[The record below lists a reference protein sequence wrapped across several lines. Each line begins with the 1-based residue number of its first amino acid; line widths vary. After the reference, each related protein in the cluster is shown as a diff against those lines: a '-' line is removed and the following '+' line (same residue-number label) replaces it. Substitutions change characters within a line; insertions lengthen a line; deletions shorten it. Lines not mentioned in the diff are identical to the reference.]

1 MNPWSSAKG
10 GGVRRFCFCIGFLFW
25 SWQCTPAF
33 AVQGSPKASP
43 TPGFFDQLR
52 FRNVGP
58 AVSGGRLGA
67 VAGTDADSSL
77 YYVGAAGGGVWKTT
91 NGGQSFAP
99 VFDGQDVGSIG
110 AIAID
115 PRNKN
120 IVWVGTG
127 EGAPRN
133 DVSQGDGVYRTTD
146 GGKTWKHVLFL
157 RNALIAKVAIDP
169 RDSNT
174 VVVGVLGDPFADNTA
189 RGIYRS
195 TDGGQSWRKTLYV
208 DGRTGVS
215 DIAISGEPGVLFAG
229 MWPYRR
235 TGWSSDS
242 GGTQGGLYKSVDF
255 GATWQKL
262 AGGLLPTGETGRI
275 GVAVAP
281 SNPRRVYALI
291 ESKQGLLWRSDD
303 GGATW
308 TQVSANT
315 LIDERPFYYTH
326 VFVDPTSE
334 DHLWALSVHLAVS
347 TNGGKTWRIGARGV
361 HGDNHAMWIS
371 ADAKRI
377 IEGND
382 GGPSFS
388 FDDGITWQM
397 PHNLAIAQLY
407 HIGFDRQNPYRVCAP
422 LQDNGVWCAPNNGL
436 SGAISASHWQN
447 MGGGDG
453 TWVVPDP
460 LHPWIVWSSSG
471 GGNFAGEIDVINT
484 HTNEVRTVTPYLR
497 DQNVVDPRNLKYR
510 FNWET
515 PIAFD
520 PFDRRIVYTGA
531 NVLFRTRDG
540 GTRWT
545 VISPDLTRNNRTHEA
560 VSGGITLD
568 GTGAE
573 TSESI
578 LYIEASK
585 VRRGQLWVGTDD
597 GYLQMTR
604 DAGATW
610 HNVTPPG
617 IRPYGRFAS
626 LAASPRDAG
635 TLFAAYDLHMIGDRT
650 PHIFKTTDY
659 GRHWHDIASGLPA
672 EQEVRSVR
680 VDSRN
685 PTLIY
690 AGLENSL
697 WASFDGGTH
706 WRNAS
711 FNLPATSVRDIAV
724 QPDANDLLVATHG
737 RSVWILD
744 DIAPLQQLNRARA
757 ARGGAYLFPIRPAAE
772 WNEHNYFGTR
782 SDGTSAPYGAIVT
795 YYLQKP
801 VAHAPTAEVIDA
813 GGRIVRRFA
822 SKDLTN
828 QAGLNRFVWDTT
840 EDPPPDWNFTP
851 TWNKGG
857 AFSQSAVPV
866 LPGTYRLVLHA
877 GTTLQRPII
886 VRQDPRT
893 RYTAAQLRANYTA
906 MRSVFS
912 DFGRVNV
919 ALNMLSTVLNEAP
932 LRTRALNAVHNGAL
946 ALRVADSASRA
957 KFLLL
962 SITQDPVNDQDDDFL
977 TDVLRERLQTQMGT
991 FGSTFGPP
999 TDAQLRENAQLH
1011 ALTNAKL
1018 REVMAFRNGP
1028 LRQIDAQLQLAK
1040 LRPLTTLTQ
1049 KPHVYDE
1056 AAGGRRGGDGP

>member
-1 MNPWSSAKG
+1 MKY
-10 GGVRRFCFCIGFLFW
+10 FCIGMLLFG
-25 SWQCTPAF
+25 WQLVPAL
-33 AVQGSPKASP
+33 AAQGSPKPSP
-43 TPGFFDQLR
+43 SPGIFDQLR

-77 YYVGAAGGGVWKTT
+77 YYVGAAGGGVWKST
-91 NGGQSFAP
+91 NGGQSFTP
-99 VFDGQDVGSIG
+99 VFDSQDVGSIG

-115 PRNKN
+115 PRNVN
-120 IVWVGTG
+120 SVWVGTG

-133 DVSQGDGVYRTTD
+133 DVSQGDGIYRTTD
-146 GGKTWKHVLFL
+146 GGKSWKHVLFL
-157 RNALIAKVAIDP
+157 RNALVSKIAIDP

-174 VVVGVLGDPFADNTA
+174 IVAGVLGDPFADNVA

-195 TDGGQSWRKTLYV
+195 TDGGESWQKTLFV
-208 DGRTGVS
+208 DARTGVS
-215 DIAISGEPGVLFAG
+215 DIAVSGEPGVLYAG

-235 TGWSSDS
+235 TGWSSQS

-255 GATWQKL
+255 GATWKKL
-262 AGGLLPTGETGRI
+262 AGDGLPAGATGRI

-281 SNPRRVYALI
+281 SNARRVYALI

-303 GGATW
+303 AGATW

-326 VFVDPTSE
+326 VFVDPTNE
-334 DHLWALSVHLAVS
+334 NHLWALSVHVAVS
-347 TNGGKTWRIGARGV
+347 NNGGKTWRIGARGV
-361 HGDNHAMWIS
+361 HGDNHAFWIS

-388 FDDGITWQM
+388 YDDGMTWGM

-407 HIGFDRQNPYRVCAP
+407 HIGFDRQNPYHVCAP

-436 SGAISASHWQN
+436 SGAISSSQWQN

-471 GGNFAGEIDVINT
+471 GGNFAGELDVTNT

-520 PFDRRIVYTGA
+520 PFDGRIVYTAA
-531 NVLFRTRDG
+531 NVLFRTRDAG
-540 GTRWT
+540 QSWKA
-545 VISPDLTRNNRTHEA
+545 ISPDLTRNNRAHEV
-560 VSGGITLD
+560 VSGGLTLD

-573 TSESI
+573 TSETI
-578 LYIEASK
+578 LYIELSK
-585 VRRGQLWVGTDD
+585 IRRGELWVGTDD
-597 GYLQMTR
+597 GYVQLTLNG
-604 DAGATW
+604 GASW
-610 HNVTPPG
+610 RNVTPSG
-617 IRPYGRFAS
+617 IRAYGRFAS

-635 TLFAAYDLHMIGDRT
+635 TLYAAYDLHMIGDRT

-659 GRHWHDIASGLPA
+659 GRHWRDLGAGLPT

-680 VDSRN
+680 VDPRN
-685 PTLIY
+685 PSLIY

-697 WASFDGGTH
+697 WASFDGGMH
-706 WRNAS
+706 WRKLS

-744 DIAPLQQLNRARA
+744 DVAPLQQFERARA
-757 ARGGAYLFPIRPAAE
+757 MGNAAYLFPIRPAIQ
-772 WNEHNYFGTR
+772 WNEHSYFGTR
-782 SDGTSAPYGAIVT
+782 SDGTSAPYGAIIT

-801 VAHAPTAEVIDA
+801 AVHTPSAEVLDA
-813 GGRIVRRFA
+813 GGRIVRHFRA
-822 SKDLTN
+822 KDLTN
-828 QAGLNRFVWDTT
+828 QAGFNRFSWDGT

-857 AFSQSAVPV
+857 AFSQSSVPV
-866 LPGTYRLVLHA
+866 VPGVYKLVLHA
-877 GTTLQRPII
+877 GVTLQQPILL
-886 VRQDPRT
+886 RQDPRT
-893 RYTAAQLRANYTA
+893 HYTAAQLRGSYTA
-906 MRSVFS
+906 MHAIFA
-912 DFGRVNV
+912 DFGRVDD
-919 ALNMLSTVLNEAP
+919 ALNLLSTVLNEAP
-932 LRTRALNAVHNGAL
+932 LRTRALNAAGHGAM
-946 ALRVADSASRA
+946 ALRVAEIASRA

-991 FGSTFGPP
+991 FGSSFGPP
-999 TDAQLRENAQLH
+999 TAAQLQQNAQLH
-1011 ALTNAKL
+1011 ALTDAKL
-1018 REVMAFRNGP
+1018 REVVAFQDGP
-1028 LRQIDAQLQLAK
+1028 LRQIDAQLQAAK

-1049 KPHVYDE
+1049 KPHIYDE
-1056 AAGGRRGGDGP
+1056 GVGGRRGSDGP